1 MTLSSCSLSTILSSQ
16 PSARFIAFSK
26 SFSIMFIFLATSSYF
41 LSASTARYLASL
53 CLFSSC
59 SIWSSLAMVSLSRS
73 FLTRSALS
81 ATMLTPD
88 MSVVL
93 FPSPA
98 RFGSEIFGFT
108 GFRHARFLLT
118 LKNFFGN
125 QLVCLRS
132 GIKANSS
139 VRKFPERYQEI
150 FGFQVLLRWSRVS
163 MEAGCMLMLG
173 GGVFGRGPLGQGATS
188 ACRGWWCCLRKAEWV
203 QNRPKG
209 RFFWTLGQGP
219 RRRLSDPERVPWS
232 ARTGEE
238 GQSRS

>member
-1 MTLSSCSLSTILSSQ
+1 LTAASPPARLGLVPKSLDL
-16 PSARFIAFSK
+16 RG
-26 SFSIMFIFLATSSYF
+26 LG
-41 LSASTARYLASL
+41 
-53 CLFSSC
+53 
-59 SIWSSLAMVSLSRS
+59 
-73 FLTRSALS
+73 TRSLFADLPREF
-81 ATMLTPD
+81 LPQ
-88 MSVVL
+88 SV
-93 FPSPA
+93 S
-98 RFGSEIFGFT
+98 I
-108 GFRHARFLLT
+108 
-118 LKNFFGN
+118 
-125 QLVCLRS
+125 CLRS

-139 VRKFPERYQEI
+139 VRKFPEKDQEI

-203 QNRPKG
+203 QNRQSC

-238 GQSRS
+238 GQS